1 MRIKRTIVV
10 LGLITITWSLVLYF
24 TLLYRPIYSETSV
37 NVNRQIVILEQGISD
52 QFKKNN
58 DMIND
63 AQKLLEIKKKGD
75 HGQRQ
80 TIPKEVQNVK
90 IPVLVFA
97 CNRVTINK
105 CLDRLIQYR
114 PDPDQFPIIVSQV
127 IIIMIFLHKR

>member
-1 MRIKRTIVV
+1 MRIKRTVLV
-10 LGLITITWSLVLYF
+10 LGLITVTWSLVLYF

-37 NVNRQIVILEQGISD
+37 NVDRQIVILEQGISE

-63 AQKLLEIKKKGD
+63 AQKLLEVKKKGNY
-75 HGQRQ
+75 GQRQ
-80 TIPKEVQNVK
+80 LLPKEVQNVK
-90 IPVLVFA
+90 IPILVFA

-127 IIIMIFLHKR
+127 GIFNNS